1 MSQKMPKEQSMSTIK
16 KQSKLCVPQIRM
28 SCATVRCSVWTTDK
42 CRSHLR
48 LVKCSLVTS
57 GLFARKLKHDL
68 RLKIDDNIG
77 WWGWWSPLPLWLS
90 STWWWWWWIMK
101 MVMTETWREAG
112 QGEGRWACASPSET
126 HIGPVCIIIIKS
138 RHHDHNLVLT

>member
-1 MSQKMPKEQSMSTIK
+1 
-16 KQSKLCVPQIRM
+16 M

-68 RLKIDDNIG
+68 RLKIDDNIV
-77 WWGWWSPLPLWLS
+77 
-90 STWWWWWWIMK
+90 TVIVINMM